1 MTPEEI
7 TSFNDRLAAV
17 GLSAVPI
24 ERRTDKAMIERAFRS
39 AGEMFAP
46 LLSGYRHD

>member
-1 MTPEEI
+1 MTPKEI

-17 GLSAVPI
+17 GLSADFI
-24 ERRTDKAMIERAFRS
+24 QQRSDKGMIERAFRS
-39 AGEMFAP
+39 ASEMFAP